1 MLKTMR
7 ARWASSSRLGQAF
20 ALALVCALGLSC
32 KTTTTKNPSD
42 SVWGQKKGGADKG
55 RSIVLERVKSQAG
68 TPSPV
73 FELLEAELDRNLS
86 RLSSDEQEI
95 PAYFLAYDLVSRQQ
109 LWLEAHEGV
118 IVRDSADRDRTVDID
133 VRVGSRQLDN
143 GHTQG
148 GYYGPGNGL
157 GVGLPISVE
166 DNPLSL
172 SQALWMLTETQYR
185 DALDSLSRAES
196 EEQLRIQDEE
206 KPESPDFS
214 KEQPNIHIEPP
225 VTLDLEAVSEE
236 WAPRIEQISAILGGD
251 PRVLESSVVLLVVGD
266 NRVFVNS
273 EKTRI
278 QGSHVRFR
286 VMLNALAQAED
297 GMQLTRFETFEVHTA
312 EQLPAQSLLLETAA
326 RLRSELLALREAAL
340 AEPYAGPAVLEGR
353 AAGVFFHEIFGHRL
367 EGHRQK
373 DDLEGQTFADML
385 GKRVLPTFLDMVD
398 DPTVS
403 SLDGVPLSG
412 HYHVDDEGVQARR
425 VALVERGKLKAFLL
439 GRSPVLPFKRSN
451 GHGRRERGAQ
461 VVARQG
467 NLIVTSRKT
476 IPDDELRAALISE
489 VKRQGKPYGLW
500 FSDIQGGYTITDRS
514 GPQAFKVMPLMVYR
528 VWPDGRPDELV
539 RGADIVGTPI
549 AAFETILA
557 TGDSPGIFN
566 GMCGAESGDVPVAAV
581 SPALLLRNIE
591 IERASHNRDRPP
603 LLEPPGRGECPPGSG
618 STSTQTTSSSGAAA
632 AGGRP

>member
-1 MLKTMR
+1 MLRSMR
-7 ARWASSSRLGQAF
+7 ERSAGMGRSSRVFAF
-20 ALALVCALGLSC
+20 ALACALGLPSALSC
-32 KTTTTKNPSD
+32 KTKATNNPSD

-55 RSIVLERVKSQAG
+55 REIVLERVSSATG

-73 FELLEAELDRNLS
+73 FELLESELQRNLA
-86 RLSSDEQEI
+86 RLSSEEREV
-95 PAYFLAYDLVSRQQ
+95 PAYFLAYDLIARQQ
-109 LWLEAHEGV
+109 LWLEAQEGV
-118 IVRDSADRDRTVDID
+118 IVRDSADRDRTIDID
-133 VRVGSRQLDN
+133 VRVGGRQLDN

-148 GYYGPGNGL
+148 GNYGPGNGL
-157 GVGLPISVE
+157 GVGLPISVGNE
-166 DNPLSL
+166 PMSM

-185 DALDSLSRAES
+185 DALEALSRAES
-196 EEQLRIQDEE
+196 DEQLRIQDED

-214 KEQPNIHIEPP
+214 KEEPMTHVEP
-225 VTLDLEAVSEE
+225 ALELDLQAISRE
-236 WAPRIEQISAILGGD
+236 WRPRIEEASAALGGD
-251 PRVLESSVVLLVVGD
+251 PRVLESSVVLLVIAD

-273 EKTRI
+273 EKSRV

-286 VMLNALAQAED
+286 VMLQALAQADD
-297 GMQLTRFETFEVHTA
+297 GMQLSRFESFEVHRR
-312 EQLPAQSLLLETAA
+312 EQLPTQAKLVETAN
-326 RLRSELLALREAAL
+326 RLRGELIALREAPL

-385 GKRVLPTFLDMVD
+385 GKRVLPAFLDMVD

-403 SLDGVPLSG
+403 ALDGVPLSG
-412 HYHVDDEGVQARR
+412 HYHVDDEAVRARR
-425 VALVERGKLKAFLL
+425 VVLVERGKLKAFLL

-451 GHGRRERGAQ
+451 GHGRRERGMQA
-461 VVARQG
+461 VARQG

-476 IPDDELRAALISE
+476 IPDDELRDALIDE
-489 VKRQGKPYGLW
+489 IKRQGKPYGLW

-566 GMCGAESGDVPVAAV
+566 GMCGAESGDVPVSAV

-591 IERASHNRDRPP
+591 IERASHSRDRPP
-603 LLEPPGRGECPPGSG
+603 LLEAPPASACPQGETASR
-618 STSTQTTSSSGAAA
+618 SSAAEV
-632 AGGRP
+632 RR